1 MGVVPPQTEPTDK
14 HMEDFFK
21 EVSFIKVNLPR
32 MVLHL
37 IVLATLTGLRSSASR
52 GANEHIALWNSFK

>member
-21 EVSFIKVNLPR
+21 EVSFIKVSLSR
-32 MVLHL
+32 TALHL
-37 IVLATLTGLRSSASR
+37 I
-52 GANEHIALWNSFK
+52 W